1 MPEMLKPKPVTLLDQ
16 EGVEHKFILSKIPAI
31 QAREIMTQYPISA
44 LPRVGD
50 YKVNEQMMFKLV
62 AYVAV
67 DKDVPLMLNNPV
79 VIANHVPDWELLAKI
94 EMAQAEYNNS
104 FLQNGRISDYLG
116 KFVQKTLQSI
126 SQMLM
131 GLSEQSSPTTK
142 QPSTNSEPSTT

>member
-1 MPEMLKPKPVTLLDQ
+1 MVEMLKPKNVTLTDMD
-16 EGVEHKFILSKIPAI
+16 GVEHKFILSRIPAI

-44 LPRVGD
+44 LPRIGD
-50 YKVNEQMMFKLV
+50 YKVNEQMMFKLLS
-62 AYVAV
+62 YVAV

-94 EMAQAEYNNS
+94 EMAQAEHNNS

-131 GLSEQSSPTTK
+131 GLSGQSSPTTK